1 MEQSAARDSVAGRI
15 CGRQGPGDRIDKLG
29 LVVLDSTLK
38 SVRVGSTPVLKIA
51 LPSSPLP
58 DLRAIGA
65 ATLKMAIPIYS

>member
-1 MEQSAARDSVAGRI
+1 MIVWREGYVAVK
-15 CGRQGPGDRIDKLG
+15 GPEIGSTTYKLG